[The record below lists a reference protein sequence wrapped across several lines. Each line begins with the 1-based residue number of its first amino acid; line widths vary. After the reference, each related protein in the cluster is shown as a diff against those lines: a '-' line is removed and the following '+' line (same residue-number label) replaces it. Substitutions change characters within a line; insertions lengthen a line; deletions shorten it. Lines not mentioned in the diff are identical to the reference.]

1 MISNLGNKKLFF
13 IKNNN
18 DKKSSTIIT
27 EDIRAIKDKLAAG
40 MKVDDLSDE
49 EYGKL
54 NMFEKAENAAFWQ
67 EITEEMSKAERIAVK
82 VAKGEKLSEEEER
95 FINEKYPDMKRE
107 AEQAKKEGEDL
118 KERLKGA
125 KSTKERQQI
134 IAMAMSSVSEMA
146 LKGGISD
153 IQLRIKIAAIEKAK
167 EDSEKGDGEISIKNV
182 NLQEGTFLN
191 KLV

>member
-1 MISNLGNKKLFF
+1 MISNLGNKNLFF

-134 IAMAMSSVSEMA
+134 IAMAMSSVSDMA

>member
-1 MISNLGNKKLFF
+1 MISNLGNKNLFF

-82 VAKGEKLSEEEER
+82 IAKGEKLSEEEER

-134 IAMAMSSVSEMA
+134 IAMAMSNISEMA

-182 NLQEGTFLN
+182 NLKEGTFLN

>member
-1 MISNLGNKKLFF
+1 MISNLGNKNLFF

-67 EITEEMSKAERIAVK
+67 EVTEEMSKAERIAVK
-82 VAKGEKLSEEEER
+82 IAKGEKLSEEEER

>member
-1 MISNLGNKKLFF
+1 MISNLGNKNLFF

-134 IAMAMSSVSEMA
+134 IAMAMSSVSDMA

-182 NLQEGTFLN
+182 NLKEGTFLN

>member
-1 MISNLGNKKLFF
+1 MISNLGNKNLFF

-182 NLQEGTFLN
+182 NLKEGTLLN